1 MFPESKIDDLSRIH
15 NIWQKLIVI
24 TVKVFQLNEDRKWD
38 YRGTGH
44 VQIHTDASNDTC
56 SLLVKSETDQ
66 SVLLDSEI
74 RTDTDYF
81 QRQGTIIKWREDK
94 SNGHPDLG

>member
-1 MFPESKIDDLSRIH
+1 M
-15 NIWQKLIVI
+15 
-24 TVKVFQLNEDRKWD
+24 NEDSQWD
-38 YRGTGH
+38 DRGNGH
-44 VQIHTDASNDTC
+44 VQFHYDASNDTC

-81 QRQGTIIKWREDK
+81 QRHGTVIKWSEDK
-94 SNGHPDLG
+94 SDSHPDLG